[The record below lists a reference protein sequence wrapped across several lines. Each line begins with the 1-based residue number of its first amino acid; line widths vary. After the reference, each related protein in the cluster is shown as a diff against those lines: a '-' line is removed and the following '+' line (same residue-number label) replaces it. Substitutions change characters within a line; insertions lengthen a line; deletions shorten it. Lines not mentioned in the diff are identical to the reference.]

1 MGDYLYKN
9 DDNKKK
15 EQTNH
20 QHTPP
25 PQDNRNTENNP
36 LTSDS
41 LLNSKR
47 NRENVRGGEGEEK
60 KDEPKEPK
68 KDFIKKQKLFIKN
81 KSIQEQNEQEK
92 NKSINLNIVNVDDF
106 AFFPKN
112 NLQNIIELEEQEK
125 VIRENEEKKRKE
137 ELLMKI
143 DEILQKFKGIIDTG
157 ILDFNNIKD
166 ENTLKTNIRES
177 IKTYIIQDYNIKKL
191 DQMYHGLNPED
202 QASIDDR
209 VKQLEEKLNEETY
222 LKISNENENKN
233 NNNKNIHTKKIMD
246 SIELIKLKHLKKNC
260 NEINPAINIKNIHKN
275 AILNQT
281 HNNTNTFNNNIYS
294 NSVNIENKLKEFN
307 NYSFKCLTQ
316 NLNFT
321 MVKGTNEAVFKLTFE
336 NDGEFPWPK
345 DKTFLSTDESKSNI
359 KIQDILLDPV
369 NPLCQYTFDIKFSN
383 INYHPIGKYYCY
395 LNFIADGKKFGN
407 SILINV
413 EIIENNKEKYKPI
426 INVVRDEYFLDK
438 NVASD
443 TMIVFAL
450 EKTKTIEGAF
460 EYIIEKKYN

>member
-1 MGDYLYKN
+1 MGDFLYKN

-47 NRENVRGGEGEEK
+47 NRENERGGEGEEK

-68 KDFIKKQKLFIKN
+68 KDFKKKQKLSIKN
-81 KSIQEQNEQEK
+81 KSIQEQNEKEK

-112 NLQNIIELEEQEK
+112 NSQNIIELKEQEK
-125 VIRENEEKKRKE
+125 KEKMIRENEEEKRKK

-166 ENTLKTNIRES
+166 ENTLKTSIRES
-177 IKTYIIQDYNIKKL
+177 IKTYIRQSYNVKKL
-191 DQMYHGLNPED
+191 DKMYHGLNPENK
-202 QASIDDR
+202 ASIDDR

-222 LKISNENENKN
+222 LKTQIISNENENKN
-233 NNNKNIHTKKIMD
+233 NKNIHTRKIMD

-321 MVKGTNEAVFKLTFE
+321 MVKGTNEVIYKLVFE
-336 NDGEFPWPK
+336 NNGEFPWPK
-345 DKTFLSTDESKSNI
+345 NKSILSTNKSNSNI
-359 KIQDILLDPV
+359 KIQDILLDAV
-369 NPLCQYTFDIKFSN
+369 NPRCQYTFDIKFRN
-383 INYHPIGKYYCY
+383 MNRLPVGKYYSY
-395 LNFIADGKKFGN
+395 LDFIVDGKKYGN

-413 EIIENNKEKYKPI
+413 EIIESNKAQNNPI
-426 INVVRDEYFLDK
+426 INIVK
-438 NVASD
+438 N
-443 TMIVFAL
+443 
-450 EKTKTIEGAF
+450 
-460 EYIIEKKYN
+460 